1 VVEFGEVNVPDIL
14 KSLAIDTWYK
24 VFIALG
30 AVVLVLSLFTEVKGI
45 KNSHAQLVS
54 AGILLIGVGEWKNH
68 KIRAWIK
75 PPNAYTGPA
84 AYIQNVVREPDL
96 VGILFVSLGVILVA
110 IGIWRI
116 LHH

>member
-1 VVEFGEVNVPDIL
+1 MNVPDVL

-45 KNSHAQLVS
+45 KNSNVQLLS
-54 AGILLIGVGEWKNH
+54 AGILLIGLGEWKNN
-68 KIRAWIK
+68 KVVSWIK

-84 AYIQNVVREPDL
+84 ALMQGVTRQPDFI
-96 VGILFVSLGVILVA
+96 GVSLLLTGIGLVIAGV
-110 IGIWRI
+110 WRI
-116 LHH
+116 FHG